1 MRLVSD
7 AAPGTKVKLQLWR
20 EGAAKELVV
29 VLGDAA
35 PANVEQRSS
44 AKGKETEQLGMI
56 LRELSR
62 DERRM
67 LNTEAA
73 IVVDAVSGIAARS
86 GVQPGDLIV
95 AINSKRVSGIKQLR
109 EVLDRAGKRASVL
122 VQRRGNMMFVPLQF

>member
-1 MRLVSD
+1 M
-7 AAPGTKVKLQLWR
+7 KLQLWR

-44 AKGKETEQLGMI
+44 VKGKETEQLGMI